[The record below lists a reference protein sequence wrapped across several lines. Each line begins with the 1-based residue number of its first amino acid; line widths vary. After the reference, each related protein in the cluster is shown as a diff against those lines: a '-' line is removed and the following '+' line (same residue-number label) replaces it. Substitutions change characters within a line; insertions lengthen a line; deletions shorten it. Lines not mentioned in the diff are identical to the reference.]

1 MPSDILKQIT
11 EFWNK
16 LSKKVKTAILV
27 GLASIVFISI
37 IATVLLNLKSYE
49 VLYSGLSSQE
59 QAQIVAKLSDL
70 GVDYKTQAGGIILV
84 PDGQVASLKM
94 QLSQE
99 GYPKSTLTYD
109 LFINSNSLMTTDF
122 EKRQFLVFQLQERL
136 QESIKTINGVRNA
149 IVTLSITDESNYVL
163 ETDVVPSTASVIID
177 VESSVSLTPKQIK
190 GIENLIAK
198 SVPGLTAEN
207 VAIID
212 SEGNI
217 LNPRSSTGANVSLEK
232 VELEKQAGDIYRE
245 KIIQLLEP
253 IYGEKGVSVAVNVSI
268 DFSQKQT
275 QQIEY
280 TPVETGNANQ
290 NDTDRVLNEIQSQ
303 IINNGGEV
311 SNITASIIINKQIS
325 DQDRATVNS
334 IIAKSLGV
342 DEENIIVTG
351 MEFTAANERY
361 RKAQE
366 ALNRKPSFFDQYG
379 KYLIPSIAAVIVSI
393 FAFILV
399 MVLLKK
405 KKKAKPAFE
414 YKEVKNAL
422 TQLAQTEEVPAIVLS
437 ETREQGLKRQ
447 IREFSESNPQIV
459 AQLIKTWLKEE
470 DE

>member
-1 MPSDILKQIT
+1 
-11 EFWNK
+11 
-16 LSKKVKTAILV
+16 
-27 GLASIVFISI
+27 
-37 IATVLLNLKSYE
+37 
-49 VLYSGLSSQE
+49 
-59 QAQIVAKLSDL
+59 
-70 GVDYKTQAGGIILV
+70 
-84 PDGQVASLKM
+84 
-94 QLSQE
+94 
-99 GYPKSTLTYD
+99 
-109 LFINSNSLMTTDF
+109 
-122 EKRQFLVFQLQERL
+122 
-136 QESIKTINGVRNA
+136 
-149 IVTLSITDESNYVL
+149 
-163 ETDVVPSTASVIID
+163 
-177 VESSVSLTPKQIK
+177 
-190 GIENLIAK
+190 
-198 SVPGLTAEN
+198 
-207 VAIID
+207 
-212 SEGNI
+212 
-217 LNPRSSTGANVSLEK
+217 
-232 VELEKQAGDIYRE
+232 
-245 KIIQLLEP
+245 
-253 IYGEKGVSVAVNVSI
+253 
-268 DFSQKQT
+268 
-275 QQIEY
+275 
-280 TPVETGNANQ
+280 
-290 NDTDRVLNEIQSQ
+290 VLNEIQSQ